1 MRMQITDHQ
10 KKLLSSLRCER
21 LSSCQ
26 ENLRLV
32 ESFFNE
38 RNESLVHTLKSAA
51 YEDDESSKTAFYVIK
66 RGEDILFYFSLKC
79 GLLYDSSD
87 LGDRLSVIRD
97 LYNLLIELGRDS
109 SDVSE
114 EERLA
119 VASVLECVRSR
130 KGLVKGELAKISKVK
145 KNKIIADLENESE
158 DNLKRVGRTFAG
170 VELVHFCANDACRDF
185 WDKTGIAQKFG
196 VVVFWKYVVPII
208 LKIRELVGCQYLFLF
223 AADVTPDALLVNYYR
238 SFLGFKDAEEHG
250 TAIPLYD
257 MACKFMY
264 QDLNDISERRKK
276 FFEEFNIYE
285 S

>member
-1 MRMQITDHQ
+1 M
-10 KKLLSSLRCER
+10 
-21 LSSCQ
+21 
-26 ENLRLV
+26 
-32 ESFFNE
+32 
-38 RNESLVHTLKSAA
+38 
-51 YEDDESSKTAFYVIK
+51 
-66 RGEDILFYFSLKC
+66 
-79 GLLYDSSD
+79 
-87 LGDRLSVIRD
+87 
-97 LYNLLIELGRDS
+97 YNLLIELGRDS

-145 KNKIIADLENESE
+145 KNKVIADLENESE

-196 VVVFWKYVVPII
+196 VVVFWKFVVPII

-257 MACKFMY
+257 WACKFMY
-264 QDLNDISERRKK
+264 QDLSDISERMGK